1 MGYLNSLNIP
11 CNILGYEEFDFVQND
26 QPYNDILPLDVTQYL
41 AQETGT
47 KKKVQFSLDFKLK
60 GIEEAKR
67 TSNGEFARKY
77 GIDRTV
83 ITRWRQSEAKL
94 RRAKANGGQFRA
106 KGGGMKRDDVLDR
119 LLYEWYCQQNLSSN
133 VKTSGTML
141 RVKARELAATCGSG
155 SEGSKCSNGWL
166 QGFLKKYSIQLPHH
180 KWTLKEPGESNNGS
194 MDESPYETMDQP
206 SNDTGDI
213 TQYLTRDMTQNMN
226 QNMTQNMTQD
236 MNQDMTQ
243 ERTQSKKT
251 PDASHND
258 PDIETDITRYLAQ
271 DVTHDID
278 KPETKAQ
285 NRARTLATLLKKTP
299 GLKIKT
305 KKTKNGHENSA
316 HEDLNL
322 EVTDEHD
329 NNLVDPDKL
338 MSKLIRDDEED
349 SETDNEMDVAA
360 KGSLISEVF
369 PKKKIFKS
377 LP

>member
-41 AQETGT
+41 AQETAT

-206 SNDTGDI
+206 SNDTGDV
-213 TQYLTRDMTQNMN
+213 TQYLTQDMTQNMSQN
-226 QNMTQNMTQD
+226 MSQNMTQE
-236 MNQDMTQ
+236 MTQ
-243 ERTQSKKT
+243 EMTQSKKT
-251 PDASHND
+251 PNLSQND
-258 PDIETDITRYLAQ
+258 PGIETDITRYLAQ
-271 DVTHDID
+271 DLTHDID

-285 NRARTLATLLKKTP
+285 NKARTLATLLKKTP

-305 KKTKNGHENSA
+305 KKAKNGHENSA

-329 NNLVDPDKL
+329 NNLVDPEKL
-338 MSKLIRDDEED
+338 LSKLIRDGEED
-349 SETDNEMDVAA
+349 SETDNEMDGAA
-360 KGSLISEVF
+360 KGSLISESF
-369 PKKKIFKS
+369 SKKETPISFH
-377 LP
+377 